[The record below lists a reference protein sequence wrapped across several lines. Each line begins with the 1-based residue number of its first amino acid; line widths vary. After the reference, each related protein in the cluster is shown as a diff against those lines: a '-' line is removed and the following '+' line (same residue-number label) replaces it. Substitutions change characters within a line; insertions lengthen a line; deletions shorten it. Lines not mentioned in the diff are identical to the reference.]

1 MICFVSRST
10 GRNWLLCKV
19 EVQRWWRRGWWGRG
33 TVWKQKQNPVSIS
46 KMFYHWLVNLTFC
59 TLKFFEN
66 FFIYCVVT
74 GSRGSSRDPK
84 TDLHRFH
91 VPGHLTVEGIR
102 ATPLRP
108 LLKMAPRP
116 PPASQAGPR
125 RVEAAGAVRQMQDL
139 IRYASHLPIQV
150 QALWYH
156 WPLPNNVQSLWG
168 QEHRA

>member
-1 MICFVSRST
+1 
-10 GRNWLLCKV
+10 
-19 EVQRWWRRGWWGRG
+19 
-33 TVWKQKQNPVSIS
+33 
-46 KMFYHWLVNLTFC
+46 MFYHWLVNLTFC

-74 GSRGSSRDPK
+74 GSRESSRDPK
-84 TDLHRFH
+84 MDLHRFH
-91 VPGHLTVEGIR
+91 VPGHPTVEGIR

-150 QALWYH
+150 QALGTTCLCQIMCSH
-156 WPLPNNVQSLWG
+156 CEDRTTGLKVLR
-168 QEHRA
+168 HRAGSPTCCVWL